1 MTREENI
8 KWLESLKAEIGKS
21 EHRSL
26 WHYAEALDMAIEAL
40 KELPKRRKEAKR
52 WKRKA
57 LQQERVNTLN
67 QIPEACKNC
76 SNHPSNGGS
85 GICFCTLGSMTTTR

>member
-1 MTREENI
+1 MTREEAIDRIIDMISPMPSAEKDNI
-8 KWLESLKAEIGKS
+8 
-21 EHRSL
+21 
-26 WHYAEALDMAIEAL
+26 EALCMALEAL

-52 WKRKA
+52 WKTKA